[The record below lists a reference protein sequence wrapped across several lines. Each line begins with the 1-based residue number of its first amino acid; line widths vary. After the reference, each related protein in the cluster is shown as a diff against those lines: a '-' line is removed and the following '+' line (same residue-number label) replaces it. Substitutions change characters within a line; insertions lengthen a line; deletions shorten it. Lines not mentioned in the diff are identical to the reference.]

1 MNSEEDGFTRFRDL
15 PFELRRQIWGE
26 AMPTHG
32 IYLVDCDAVLIDR
45 NDDQEGHKTLHLTLR
60 PAQHR
65 EFQAAGLE
73 QRVRTQ
79 KALLSTCAESRTE
92 LCRRF
97 PDTLGGGGPRF
108 SFRHDLIYIVSDVL
122 RRVFVRHRLPPEVR
136 LGFEGGWNRLI
147 HRLVLNCEILQ
158 FMFGLLHM
166 TPRLGNVQQD
176 RYCYIINRFLELL
189 ATCTSLKQ
197 LVLTRSH
204 GIGFDAW
211 AEMPHDRQTSLSES
225 MADCYG
231 GLTCQASE
239 RFDTKVGQLGATASF
254 LRQIIFDD
262 LDATI
267 DRSWIVKLETGYPV
281 LRDLEISKMV
291 HVSPEL
297 RWLCKDLRLL
307 GRSL

>member
-1 MNSEEDGFTRFRDL
+1 MDCEEAGFTKFQDL

-26 AMPTHG
+26 AIPTHG

-60 PAQHR
+60 PAHH

-79 KALLSTCAESRTE
+79 KILLSTCAESRTE

-108 SFRHDLIYIVSDVL
+108 SFRHDLIYIVSDIL
-122 RRVFVRHRLPPEVR
+122 RRVFVRHKLPPEVR
-136 LGFEGGWNRLI
+136 LGFEGGWNRPI

-158 FMFGLLHM
+158 IMFSLMHM
-166 TPRLGNVQQD
+166 TPRQD

-189 ATCTSLKQ
+189 ATCTSLRQ
-197 LVLTRSH
+197 LVLTRSN
-204 GIGFDAW
+204 GVGFDAW
-211 AEMPHDRQTSLSES
+211 AEMPRDRQTSLSES

-239 RFDTKVGQLGATASF
+239 RFDTRLGQLGAAALL
-254 LRQIIFDD
+254 LRQTIFDD

-267 DRSWIVKLETGYPV
+267 DRSWLVKLETGYPM

-297 RWLCKDLRLL
+297 RWLCKDLRLS
-307 GRSL
+307 GRLL